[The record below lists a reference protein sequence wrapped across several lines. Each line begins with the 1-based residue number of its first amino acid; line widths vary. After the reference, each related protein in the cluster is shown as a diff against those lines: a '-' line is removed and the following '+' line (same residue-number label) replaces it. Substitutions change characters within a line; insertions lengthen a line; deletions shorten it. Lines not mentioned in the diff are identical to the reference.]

1 MPGKSLLEYYAP
13 GGLATFNIQD
23 GFNEALLR
31 GLQLGF
37 LTDADYRSILQCESL
52 ADVKLN
58 LQETDYNAYIADV
71 AQLSPSMVREKA
83 LEKLVKEF
91 NLLRSNANQPLV
103 QFLEFIRYDYMIDN
117 VMLILKAT
125 LNNPNVDIAS
135 LVKQTHPLG
144 QFEESVFN
152 SICAFENSPKG
163 YAELYQ
169 SVLIDTPIGPYFA
182 RFLQEESAKSSQ
194 DAAYVQNLLE
204 ELPTTK
210 LESSLRKLYL
220 EDFMEFCNGLGGDT
234 ATIMSDLIR
243 ARADAT
249 AINITLNSFGTL
261 LNDPNLRESE
271 RKPLYPSMG
280 FLYPEGTD
288 KLSQVGDEMELA
300 AVLRTYPVYRNIFD
314 KHQRGDKTID
324 DAFYE
329 REVQL
334 NEMAWEGQFQ
344 YAAFYAYVRLKEQE
358 IRNLVWICECIVQRQ
373 KERAADHFVPVFSR
387 EASYRKRS

>member
-358 IRNLVWICECIVQRQ
+358 IRNLVW
-373 KERAADHFVPVFSR
+373 
-387 EASYRKRS
+387 

>member
-1 MPGKSLLEYYAP
+1 MPGKTLLLSQRP

-37 LTDADYRSILQCESL
+37 LSDADYRSILQCENL

-58 LQETDYNAYIADV
+58 LQETDYGAYVGDV
-71 AQLSPSMVREKA
+71 AQISPSIVREKA
-83 LEKLVKEF
+83 LEKLVNEF
-91 NLLRSNANQPLV
+91 NLLRANANQPLS

-125 LNNPNVDIAS
+125 LNNPNVDVAS
-135 LVKQTHPLG
+135 LIKQTHPLG

-182 RFLQEESAKSSQ
+182 RFLQEESAKVSQ
-194 DAAYVQNLLE
+194 DASYVQNLLE

-220 EDFMEFCNGLGGDT
+220 EDFLEFCQGLGGDT
-234 ATIMSDLIR
+234 ATIMTDVIK

-249 AINITLNSFGTL
+249 AINITLNSFGTM

-300 AVLRTYPVYRNIFD
+300 AVLRTYQVYRGIFD

-334 NEMAWEGQFQ
+334 NEMAWEGQFH
-344 YAAFYAYVRLKEQE
+344 YAAYYSYVRLKEQE

-373 KERAADHFVPVFSR
+373 KDRASDHFVPVFSR
-387 EASYRKRS
+387 EASYRKR